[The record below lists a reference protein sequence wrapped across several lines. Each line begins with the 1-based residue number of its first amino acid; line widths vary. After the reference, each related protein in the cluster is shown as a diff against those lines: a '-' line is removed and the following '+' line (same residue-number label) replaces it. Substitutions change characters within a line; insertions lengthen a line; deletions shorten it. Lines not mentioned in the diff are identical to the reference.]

1 MHKLSGFYLR
11 FSHSKQ
17 IRVRIL
23 LILLIPII
31 FLSCGSSKINSTPKF
46 IGVRAGDRL
55 LVCDLT
61 GNAGHDYQDLLGWAN
76 AELKSKSLIEPL
88 AYSDSEF
95 KLKQFGIDL
104 SRMNSMDST
113 TAKIIAEKLNLDFI
127 LFTRIGYLKDNIEVE
142 VNNSD
147 YEFKEA
153 RVYFNLYDLKLQ
165 RLVWRCDVKTTI
177 SPLVYGGRR
186 VDYSI
191 NPLSSDNALNR
202 GYRKGIKKMIKS
214 FKVI

>member
-1 MHKLSGFYLR
+1 MNERNLIFSRFRSIYLLGVVLISIILS
-11 FSHSKQ
+11 
-17 IRVRIL
+17 
-23 LILLIPII
+23 
-31 FLSCGSSKINSTPKF
+31 SCGSSKINSTPKF

-104 SRMNSMDST
+104 SRMNSLDST
-113 TAKIIAEKLNLDFI
+113 TAKIITEKLNLDFI

-142 VNNSD
+142 VNNSNR
-147 YEFKEA
+147 EFKEA